1 MTRVL
6 ISGFVGAGNLGDE
19 AILAGLAPA
28 LRAAGFAPAALSA
41 APRATAALHDLPARH
56 RLVGVPAALAASDAL
71 VSGGGGLLQD
81 RTSGRSLRYYLGVLR
96 LARRLGK
103 RVVVFGQS
111 VGPLSPAGRRAVA
124 QALAGVPI
132 LVRDAPSHALLA
144 ELGLEAATGADPAL
158 RLAPATGGTPG
169 EMGGGGAADRPT
181 LLIPRADVPG
191 AEAAFVG
198 LARRVRADGERVV
211 VAALEA
217 GADAAA
223 ARRIATAADAE
234 IHTWRDPWTA
244 ARDVAAARRVASVRL
259 HGLILAAGAGVPHV
273 GVGYDPKVAGFA
285 AASGGAVVALGAG
298 LEGRLVGAWERLA
311 ADPNAARDA
320 ARRGAALRA
329 DADAAVDWLAATLR
343 AGG

>member
-41 APRATAALHDLPARH
+41 APRATTALHDLPARH
-56 RLVGVPAALAASDAL
+56 RLLGVPAALAASDAL

-81 RTSGRSLRYYLGVLR
+81 RTSSRSLRYYLGVLR

-158 RLAPATGGTPG
+158 RLASATRGTPG
-169 EMGGGGAADRPT
+169 GVGGGAADRPT

-191 AEAAFVG
+191 AEAAFVA

-223 ARRIATAADAE
+223 AQRIAAAADAE
-234 IHTWRDPWTA
+234 VATWRDPWTA

-285 AASGGAVVALGAG
+285 AASGGTVV
-298 LEGRLVGAWERLA
+298 
-311 ADPNAARDA
+311 
-320 ARRGAALRA
+320 
-329 DADAAVDWLAATLR
+329 
-343 AGG
+343 